1 MQTPEKRIADF
12 ISRIKEPVEAAVR
25 SHPKLKLGVGIQS
38 NRDIEFAATFFE
50 GSATLDVLI
59 KWDFPQKH
67 EKPSTFCGADDL
79 GMTVPLLGGAHAFAF
94 AINWIDRRQEFE
106 TIPMKTSVARM
117 PGHRNILSTTR
128 DKSFS
133 NLRAAAT
140 SSEDLFGF
148 FKEIH
153 RLSQRHFPELSL
165 AKFEIENPLS
175 KLTPCSLTALPA
187 EDEIYDALR
196 IEPDFPLAL
205 VKLEVE
211 TKFREPYWLL
221 CGVDDRQNAS
231 VLNLDDWGVSTFDP
245 NFLSF
250 DRGNTGDP
258 LWNHMLYAAHVR
270 EKGIEILREREPS
283 AAAPGFGM

>member
-1 MQTPEKRIADF
+1 MTDDERFSKTAAIV
-12 ISRIKEPVEAAVR
+12 ISLITISLVKFTLGLYWTEAI
-25 SHPKLKLGVGIQS
+25 LGFVVGTTVL
-38 NRDIEFAATFFE
+38 AALNFGIRRLSVFLPW
-50 GSATLDVLI
+50 TL
-59 KWDFPQKH
+59 
-67 EKPSTFCGADDL
+67 GL
-79 GMTVPLLGGAHAFAF
+79 G
-94 AINWIDRRQEFE
+94 I
-106 TIPMKTSVARM
+106 SVARM

-148 FKEIH
+148 FREVH
-153 RLSQRHFPELSL
+153 RLSQKHFPELSL

-258 LWNHMLYAAHVR
+258 LWNHMLYAAHVL
-270 EKGIEILREREPS
+270 EKGAEILREREPS